1 MPPDIFTGA
10 LMALSLIIQR
20 RLTPQMGGLVCSG
33 IAGRFAP
40 DWVADLKRNQW
51 PVWTGILREVE
62 RQTTHRLPAPPFLFV
77 NFDFYRI
84 KFFNLSL
91 TFFNLSTLEPHIGFE
106 EYRVLKI
113 WITSYCTQIFN
124 FDEFA

>member
-40 DWVADLKRNQW
+40 DWVADFNRIQW
-51 PVWTGILREVE
+51 PVWTGIL
-62 RQTTHRLPAPPFLFV
+62 T
-77 NFDFYRI
+77 
-84 KFFNLSL
+84 
-91 TFFNLSTLEPHIGFE
+91 
-106 EYRVLKI
+106 
-113 WITSYCTQIFN
+113 
-124 FDEFA
+124 